1 MGRLALSHLTF
12 TGTNAAP
19 ASVDFSPHVTV
30 IHGPSDTGK
39 SFIVDAIDFV
49 LGAKELKE
57 IPERE
62 GYSRVLLGLELPTGE
77 RITLARSVDGGSISL
92 YRSDIRVEPS
102 TPADETLAAKHSAAS
117 TKNISRFLLDQVD
130 LDEKQ
135 VRKNARNETHM
146 LSFRDLTRLCLIGET
161 EMQAEEAPG
170 LSGNPVNKTK
180 EVSALKLLLTGEDD
194 SALTAV
200 TSPQEQKRLRG
211 ARQEVVE
218 RMLSQLESQ
227 LQDVAEPTELATQLG
242 KLNSTID
249 EHSTMIGSLTEQ
261 RGQLLVAHSK
271 LQSADNAQR
280 SEYSDAAAL
289 RQRFTLLQKQYESD
303 LARLEMIAEAGNLL
317 GYFRRGTCVFCGAEP
332 ASQHLNLDCEG
343 DTTSF
348 GVSVDS
354 ETRKTQG
361 LLDDLRVTIE
371 NLDART
377 EVLRASIRTTR
388 RDALSL
394 QKRIEKLD
402 ARINPEKG
410 NLRELLA
417 KRSEIE
423 KHMGLY
429 EQVKTFEDMIRRIAH
444 ETEAEVATAVAGLSL
459 TAVREFSAEISK
471 RLAEWDYRPR
481 HPFVTTETN
490 LTSSLATN
498 GARRTVREY
507 ARFSTPPLRSPS
519 PNIVL
524 TGKCHTLDSSCS
536 TRPSSPTDHRI
547 SPQRRTTS
555 HRRAL
560 SGPSTVTS
568 RPTLTVRSSSWRTP
582 THWTR
587 SETTRATSA
596 SRSTSTWE
604 GTVSC
609 LSSMAR
615 GLPTP

>member
-12 TGTNAAP
+12 TGSNAAP

-102 TPADETLAAKHSAAS
+102 TPADETLAAKHSATS
-117 TKNISRFLLDQVD
+117 TKNISRFLLDQVG

-194 SALTAV
+194 SALTEV
-200 TSPQEQKRLRG
+200 PSPQEQKRLRG

-227 LQDVAEPTELATQLG
+227 LQDVAEPTELTAQLG

-261 RGQLLVAHSK
+261 RGQLLLAHNE

-317 GYFRRGTCVFCGAEP
+317 GYFRRGMCLLRCGTGQS
-332 ASQHLNLDCEG
+332 ASQ
-343 DTTSF
+343 F
-348 GVSVDS
+348 G
-354 ETRKTQG
+354 
-361 LLDDLRVTIE
+361 L
-371 NLDART
+371 
-377 EVLRASIRTTR
+377 
-388 RDALSL
+388 
-394 QKRIEKLD
+394 
-402 ARINPEKG
+402 
-410 NLRELLA
+410 
-417 KRSEIE
+417 
-423 KHMGLY
+423 
-429 EQVKTFEDMIRRIAH
+429 
-444 ETEAEVATAVAGLSL
+444 
-459 TAVREFSAEISK
+459 
-471 RLAEWDYRPR
+471 
-481 HPFVTTETN
+481 
-490 LTSSLATN
+490 
-498 GARRTVREY
+498 
-507 ARFSTPPLRSPS
+507 
-519 PNIVL
+519 
-524 TGKCHTLDSSCS
+524 
-536 TRPSSPTDHRI
+536 
-547 SPQRRTTS
+547 
-555 HRRAL
+555 
-560 SGPSTVTS
+560 
-568 RPTLTVRSSSWRTP
+568 
-582 THWTR
+582 
-587 SETTRATSA
+587 
-596 SRSTSTWE
+596 
-604 GTVSC
+604 
-609 LSSMAR
+609 
-615 GLPTP
+615 